1 MFVVILISLNLLY
14 PYTFTGVWYRTFLLL
29 GAIASFYTYQK
40 LKQAKNDSWIFRSLS
55 RLNYMF
61 LLVMFLCFF
70 IVFLNK
76 DILYNVYIFPFY
88 LILIGMYLGFISNGL
103 SKKSFEDELGKYG
116 LERLG
121 EQDIFALPLDEYR
134 TKVQAFKA
142 YLRAYSR
149 KHLDSQDTVLFVES
163 RMNPERTLTAMLQ
176 TNLMSEDE

>member
-1 MFVVILISLNLLY
+1 MAQYKVLI
-14 PYTFTGVWYRTFLLL
+14 
-29 GAIASFYTYQK
+29 I
-40 LKQAKNDSWIFRSLS
+40 
-55 RLNYMF
+55 
-61 LLVMFLCFF
+61 
-70 IVFLNK
+70 
-76 DILYNVYIFPFY
+76 YI
-88 LILIGMYLGFISNGL
+88 ISNGL

-149 KHLDSQDTVLFVES
+149 KHLDSQDTVFFVES

>member
-1 MFVVILISLNLLY
+1 MI
-14 PYTFTGVWYRTFLLL
+14 
-29 GAIASFYTYQK
+29 FY
-40 LKQAKNDSWIFRSLS
+40 L
-55 RLNYMF
+55 
-61 LLVMFLCFF
+61 
-70 IVFLNK
+70 
-76 DILYNVYIFPFY
+76 DILVKIEMTQYKTIVIYVVFN
-88 LILIGMYLGFISNGL
+88 SQ
-103 SKKSFEDELGKYG
+103 SKKAFEEELEKYG

-176 TNLMSEDE
+176 TNQMSEDE